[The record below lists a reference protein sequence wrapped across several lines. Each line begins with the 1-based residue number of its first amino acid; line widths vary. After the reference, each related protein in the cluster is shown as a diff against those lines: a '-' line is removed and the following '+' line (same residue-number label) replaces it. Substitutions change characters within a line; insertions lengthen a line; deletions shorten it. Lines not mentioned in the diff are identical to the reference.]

1 MKKAKG
7 CLRTAAFLI
16 LIMLAVRLL
25 SPSFFSKQTVN
36 FYIRYFVLKQ
46 MFKGPLEDWWGEM
59 VRSALVEKRGNVIY
73 AGLGTTMGVFSLEEN
88 GKLKLIKKIPLLGF
102 AHGFTQEG
110 NVLYVAAGATGLHIF
125 NVTDA
130 ENPKFISRYLTDG
143 YGLGIAVSK
152 GYAYLGD
159 EENGLVILNV
169 KNPEKLVEVS
179 HIKKGNVNFVLVEKN
194 IAYLA
199 DGYRGVV
206 MYDVKNPAKP
216 KYLGVAQI
224 SYKSKPKSIDV
235 PPLGL
240 ALYKH
245 YLLAANGERGLHI
258 LDVKNPRRPKT
269 IRSIHPDSTL
279 GWSINGFLP
288 AFTYS
293 VLTDGSTAYI
303 ADIVNGVVAVD
314 VKNPKMPKFLRTIK
328 TSGQAFDVT
337 LRGKKLV
344 VSAGAGGLH
353 VLDMAQ
359 DAKISGSYAET
370 PTTFGIAM
378 DTPRHLVFTAN
389 GSGGIKIYNV
399 KNPSMPELLSH
410 LPTPGYAHR
419 ITLSGALAYVADV
432 IGGCQVVDIQNP
444 RAPKI
449 IHQFDY
455 QQHPWDVDVSGKYAF
470 IADAHHGFSV
480 FDISHP
486 AGAKFV
492 SNYDLKRYSVGVE
505 VEGKYAY
512 VADLASFLFT
522 KGGLFIF
529 DISSPRKP
537 KLLGSLAA
545 RGLDV
550 AVNDKILYLAA
561 YNNGLLIVDAK
572 NPEKPEILSRY
583 KTGGYVYGVHLDK
596 AGKKLYA
603 ADYKK
608 GALQF
613 DAANPSHPHF
623 EKTYRTRGTAYDV
636 IPYENV
642 LFVADGKEGLTV
654 LDARSGKITFPKK

>member
-1 MKKAKG
+1 MKRVRG
-7 CLRTAAFLI
+7 WFLSLLKI
-16 LIMLAVRLL
+16 FALTLLL
-25 SPSFFSKQTVN
+25 SGVAYLISPQFFSKQTVN

-46 MFKGPLEDWWGEM
+46 MFKGPLEQWWGEM
-59 VRSALVEKRGNVIY
+59 VRTALVERRGRVVY
-73 AGLGTTMGVFSLEEN
+73 AGLGTTLGVFRMEDD
-88 GKLKLIKKIPLLGF
+88 GKLTFLKKIPLLGF
-102 AHGFTQEG
+102 THGFAQDG
-110 NVLYVAAGATGLHIF
+110 NTLYVAAGATGLHIF
-125 NVTDA
+125 DVSNA
-130 ENPKFISRYLTDG
+130 ENPEFLSRYLTDG

-169 KNPEKLVEVS
+169 KNPEKPEEAA
-179 HIKKGNVNFVLVEKN
+179 HIKKGNVNFVLVAN
-194 IAYLA
+194 DIAYAA

-206 MYDVKNPAKP
+206 MYDVKNPEKP
-216 KYLGVAQI
+216 EQLGTARI
-224 SYKSKPKSIDV
+224 NYKSMPKPIDV

-240 ALYKH
+240 ALYQH
-245 YLLAANGERGLHI
+245 YLLAANGDRGLVI
-258 LDVKNPRRPKT
+258 LDVKNPRAPKT
-269 IRSIHPDSTL
+269 VLHLPL
-279 GWSINGFLP
+279 NGYS
-288 AFTYS
+288 YS
-293 VLTDGSTAYI
+293 VAVDKTSAVV
-303 ADIVNGVVAVD
+303 ADIVRGTVLVD
-314 VKNPKMPKFLRTIK
+314 IRQPEKPKMLSALKIP
-328 TSGQAFDVT
+328 GQAFDVT

-378 DTPRHLVFTAN
+378 DTPRRLVFTAN

-419 ITLSGALAYVADV
+419 IALSGALAYVADV

-529 DISSPRKP
+529 DVSSPHKP

-583 KTGGYVYGVHLDK
+583 KTGGFMYSVYVDK
-596 AGKKLYA
+596 TEKKLYA

-608 GALQF
+608 GVFVF
-613 DAANPSHPHF
+613 DVKDASRPVL

-642 LFVADGKEGLTV
+642 LLAADGKEGLTV
-654 LDARSGKITFPKK
+654 LDARSGKITFPTK